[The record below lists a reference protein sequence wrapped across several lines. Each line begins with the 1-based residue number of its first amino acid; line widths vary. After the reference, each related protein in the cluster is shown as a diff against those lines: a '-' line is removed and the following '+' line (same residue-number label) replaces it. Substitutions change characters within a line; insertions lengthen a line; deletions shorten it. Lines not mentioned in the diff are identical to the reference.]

1 MKVNFINFSDPK
13 DNKCFLIT
21 GGELILKQEVVEIIL
36 VKLKNAGFN
45 EKVSI
50 SQDELERMQE
60 IASRNMGGSLFQE
73 NLILHIKHTSG
84 KFPEKIKLFLED
96 TEIFNSP
103 NIALIV
109 ESSIEK
115 TPASGTWIKNFD
127 ANGLI
132 INCSKLKIMEEKIWL
147 KRQLNF
153 LPKDLLPIFGSSIF
167 QNNEANLL
175 GQKNEVSLLKLLFLN
190 QDKMSEAKTDHIIFG
205 SGISAFE
212 LEDLLLN
219 RDFKKALKT
228 INFMKEHDRQNSAP
242 IIWIIAKVI
251 NSCLESLKSSNKKS
265 ALINSGV
272 WSSKINLYLNLIK
285 KATAKEFLSLNE
297 EILKVDLI
305 NKGLMRAETWEQIER
320 VILKLQD
327 ATSLQN

>member
-50 SQDELERMQE
+50 SQDELERIQE

-96 TEIFNSP
+96 AEIFNSP

-115 TPASGTWIKNFD
+115 NPASGTWIKNFD

-285 KATAKEFLSLNE
+285 QATAKEFLSLNE

>member
-13 DNKCFLIT
+13 DHKCFLIT

-50 SQDELERMQE
+50 SQDELERIQE

-96 TEIFNSP
+96 AEIFNSP

-190 QDKMSEAKTDHIIFG
+190 QEKMSEAKTDHIIFG

-285 KATAKEFLSLNE
+285 QATAKEFLSLNE

>member
-1 MKVNFINFSDPK
+1 LKVNFINFSDPK

-36 VKLKNAGFN
+36 VKLKSAGFN

-84 KFPEKIKLFLED
+84 KFPEKIKLFFED
-96 TEIFNSP
+96 DEIFNSP

-285 KATAKEFLSLNE
+285 QATAKEFLSLNE

>member
-36 VKLKNAGFN
+36 VKLKSAGFN

-96 TEIFNSP
+96 AEIFNSP

-175 GQKNEVSLLKLLFLN
+175 GQKNEASLLKLLFLN

-285 KATAKEFLSLNE
+285 EATAKEFLSLNE

>member
-13 DNKCFLIT
+13 DHKYFLIT
-21 GGELILKQEVVEIIL
+21 GGELILKQEVIEIIL
-36 VKLKNAGFN
+36 VKLKSAGFN

-96 TEIFNSP
+96 AEIFNSP

-190 QDKMSEAKTDHIIFG
+190 QEKMSEAKTDHIIFG

-285 KATAKEFLSLNE
+285 QATAKEFLSLNE

>member
-36 VKLKNAGFN
+36 VKLKSAGFN

-96 TEIFNSP
+96 AEIFNSP

-147 KRQLNF
+147 KRQLYF

-167 QNNEANLL
+167 QNNEANLM

-190 QDKMSEAKTDHIIFG
+190 QEKMSEAKTDHIIFG

-285 KATAKEFLSLNE
+285 QATAKEFLSLNE

-305 NKGLMRAETWEQIER
+305 NKGLMKAETWEQIER

>member
-13 DNKCFLIT
+13 DHKCFLIT

-36 VKLKNAGFN
+36 VKLKSAGFN

-96 TEIFNSP
+96 AEIFNSP

-272 WSSKINLYLNLIK
+272 WSSKINLYLNLTK
-285 KATAKEFLSLNE
+285 EATAKEFLSLNE

>member
-1 MKVNFINFSDPK
+1 M
-13 DNKCFLIT
+13 T

-36 VKLKNAGFN
+36 VKLKSAGFN

-96 TEIFNSP
+96 AEIFNSP

-285 KATAKEFLSLNE
+285 EATAKEFLSLNE

>member
-1 MKVNFINFSDPK
+1 MKVNFLNFSDPK
-13 DNKCFLIT
+13 DHKCFLIT
-21 GGELILKQEVVEIIL
+21 GGELILKQEVVENIL
-36 VKLKNAGFN
+36 DKLKNTGFN

-50 SQDELERMQE
+50 SQDELERVQE

-84 KFPEKIKLFLED
+84 KFPEKIKVFLED
-96 TEIFNSP
+96 EEIFKSP
-103 NIALIV
+103 NIALII

-115 TPASGTWIKNFD
+115 TPGSGSWIKNFD
-127 ANGLI
+127 TNGLI
-132 INCSKLKIMEEKIWL
+132 INCSKLKTMEEKIWL

-153 LPKDLLPIFGSSIF
+153 LPKDLLPVFGGSIF

-190 QDKMSEAKTDHIIFG
+190 QDKISEAKTDHIIFG
-205 SGISAFE
+205 SGITAFE

-285 KATAKEFLSLNE
+285 QATAKEFLSLNE

-305 NKGLMRAETWEQIER
+305 NKGLMKAETWEQIER

>member
-13 DNKCFLIT
+13 DHKCFLIT

-36 VKLKNAGFN
+36 VKLKSAGFN

-96 TEIFNSP
+96 AEIFNSP

-132 INCSKLKIMEEKIWL
+132 INCSKLKTMEEKIWL

-285 KATAKEFLSLNE
+285 EATAKEFLSLNE

>member
-1 MKVNFINFSDPK
+1 LKVNFINFSDPK
-13 DNKCFLIT
+13 DHKCFLIT

-36 VKLKNAGFN
+36 VKLKSAGFN

-285 KATAKEFLSLNE
+285 QATAKEFLSLNE

>member
-36 VKLKNAGFN
+36 VKLKSAGFN

-96 TEIFNSP
+96 AEIFNSP

-147 KRQLNF
+147 KRQLYF

-167 QNNEANLL
+167 QNNEANLM

-190 QDKMSEAKTDHIIFG
+190 QEKMSEAKTDHIIFG

-285 KATAKEFLSLNE
+285 EATAIEFLNLSE

-305 NKGLMRAETWEQIER
+305 NKGLLRAETWEQIER

>member
-13 DNKCFLIT
+13 DHKCFLIT

-36 VKLKNAGFN
+36 VKLKSAGFN
-45 EKVSI
+45 QKVSI

-84 KFPEKIKLFLED
+84 KFPEKIKLFLENA
-96 TEIFNSP
+96 EIFNSP

-285 KATAKEFLSLNE
+285 EATAKEFLSLNE
-297 EILKVDLI
+297 EILKVNLI

>member
-13 DNKCFLIT
+13 DHKCFLIT

-36 VKLKNAGFN
+36 VKLKSAGFN

-96 TEIFNSP
+96 AEIFNSP

-132 INCSKLKIMEEKIWL
+132 INCSKLKTMEEKIWL

-190 QDKMSEAKTDHIIFG
+190 QEKMSEAKTDHIIFG

-285 KATAKEFLSLNE
+285 EATAKEFLSLNE

>member
-13 DNKCFLIT
+13 DHKCFLIT

-36 VKLKNAGFN
+36 VKLKSAGFN

-96 TEIFNSP
+96 AEIFNSP

-115 TPASGTWIKNFD
+115 TPASGTWVKNFD

-285 KATAKEFLSLNE
+285 EATAKEFLSLNE

>member
-1 MKVNFINFSDPK
+1 MKVNFLNFSDPK
-13 DNKCFLIT
+13 DHKFFLIT
-21 GGELILKQEVVEIIL
+21 GGEMILKQEVIENIL
-36 VKLKNAGFN
+36 GKLKNTGFN

-50 SQDELERMQE
+50 SQDELERIQE
-60 IASRNMGGSLFQE
+60 IVSRNMGGSLFQE

-84 KFPEKIKLFLED
+84 KFPEKIKSLLENE
-96 TEIFNSP
+96 EIFKSP
-103 NIALIV
+103 NIALII

-115 TPASGTWIKNFD
+115 TPVSGAWIKNFD
-127 ANGLI
+127 TSGLI
-132 INCSKLKIMEEKIWL
+132 INCNKLKTMEEKIWL

-153 LPKDLLPIFGSSIF
+153 LPKDLLPIFGGSIF

-190 QDKMSEAKTDHIIFG
+190 KDNSGEAKTDHIIFG

-251 NSCLESLKSSNKKS
+251 NSCLESLQSSNKKS

-272 WSSKINLYLNLIK
+272 WSSKINLYLDLIK
-285 KATAKEFLSLNE
+285 QATAKEFLSLNE

-305 NKGLMRAETWEQIER
+305 NKGLMKAETWEQIER

>member
-13 DNKCFLIT
+13 DHKCFLIT

-36 VKLKNAGFN
+36 DKLKNSGFN

-96 TEIFNSP
+96 DEIFNSP

-132 INCSKLKIMEEKIWL
+132 INCCKLKVMEEKIWL
-147 KRQLNF
+147 KRQLDF

>member
-36 VKLKNAGFN
+36 VKLKSAGFN

-84 KFPEKIKLFLED
+84 KFPERIKLFLED
-96 TEIFNSP
+96 AEIFNSP

-285 KATAKEFLSLNE
+285 QATAKEFLSLNE

>member
-13 DNKCFLIT
+13 DHKCFLIT

-36 VKLKNAGFN
+36 VKLKSAGFN

-96 TEIFNSP
+96 DEIFNSP

-285 KATAKEFLSLNE
+285 EATAKEFLSLNE

>member
-1 MKVNFINFSDPK
+1 M
-13 DNKCFLIT
+13 IT

-36 VKLKNAGFN
+36 VKLKSAGFN

-96 TEIFNSP
+96 AEIFNSP

-285 KATAKEFLSLNE
+285 QATAKEFLSLNE

-320 VILKLQD
+320 V
-327 ATSLQN
+327 